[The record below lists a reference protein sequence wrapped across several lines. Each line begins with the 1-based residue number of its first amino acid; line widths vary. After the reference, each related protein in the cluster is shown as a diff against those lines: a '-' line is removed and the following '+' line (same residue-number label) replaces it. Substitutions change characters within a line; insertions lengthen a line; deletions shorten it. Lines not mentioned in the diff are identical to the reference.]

1 MDKNNQIDRIKL
13 LAREHGIK
21 IKYICEKLGLA
32 ETYLSNVKNGKDRM
46 TDARLNIIAD
56 ILHTTPEYL
65 NGETDEK
72 EKPATG
78 LPSDGLSE
86 KKIQLINQIR
96 DADDDTVDLLL
107 RLAHLIVHDRPE
119 E

>member
-1 MDKNNQIDRIKL
+1 MQTDRIRALAADRGISLSFICKKIGVAPPYFLDIEKSGRKIPADKINKIANL
-13 LAREHGIK
+13 L
-21 IKYICEKLGLA
+21 Y
-32 ETYLSNVKNGKDRM
+32 
-46 TDARLNIIAD
+46 
-56 ILHTTPEYL
+56 TTPEYL

-86 KKIQLINQIR
+86 KKVQLINQIR
-96 DADDDTVDLLL
+96 DADDDTVDLLFQIAD
-107 RLAHLIVHDRPE
+107 RIMHDRPE

>member
-1 MDKNNQIDRIKL
+1 MDFLRFENLR
-13 LAREHGIK
+13 
-21 IKYICEKLGLA
+21 
-32 ETYLSNVKNGKDRM
+32 KDRGVTKAFLCSIVGRGKQYINDCM
-46 TDARLNIIAD
+46 TRNTNIPAEYIKKWADALG
-56 ILHTTPEYL
+56 TTPEYL

-96 DADDDTVDLLL
+96 DADDDTVDLLFQIAD
-107 RLAHLIVHDRPE
+107 RIMHDRPE